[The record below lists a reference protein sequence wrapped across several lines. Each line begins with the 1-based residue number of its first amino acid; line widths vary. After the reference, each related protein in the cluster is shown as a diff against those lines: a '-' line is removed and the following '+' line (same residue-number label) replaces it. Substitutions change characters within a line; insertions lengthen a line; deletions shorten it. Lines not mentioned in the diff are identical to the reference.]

1 MLRRLF
7 GKEEMNDK
15 DFIVRQIRKHK
26 ASKEYQDMLV
36 GERYFEGKHDILHK
50 NRTAIGQN
58 GQNTIITNIPNNR
71 IVDNQYRKMVV
82 QKSNYLVGKPI
93 TVVAENKEYSKE
105 LTNVFNKRFSR
116 IFKNV
121 CVDSLNC
128 GIGYM
133 YVGIDDGTLKFTR
146 LKASEIIPIWQ
157 DGDHEKL
164 EMAIR
169 IYSVVKYNKHN
180 DETVEKVELYTE
192 NGIDYFDFVS
202 GYLKP
207 CEPYHTDYFYKGEMG
222 FNWLSVPIIP
232 FKYND
237 SEIPLINMVKS
248 LQDGINTILSA
259 FQNNMEEDARNTIM
273 VLVNYDGENLGEFR
287 QNLATYGAVKIRNV
301 DGNAGDVR
309 TLQVEVNCENYKAI
323 LELFKKAIIENA
335 MGYDA
340 KDDRMSGNANQ
351 LNIQSM
357 YSDIDL
363 DANGMETEYQAS
375 FEELLWFVNA
385 HLFNIGLGNFEKE
398 KVDVIFNRDMLM
410 NESEIIDNLNKSSG
424 ILSAETIV
432 ANHPWVNDVD
442 RELEKIKKQKE
453 SEQNQYSDTF
463 DKVGENTA
471 KE

>member
-1 MLRRLF
+1 MIEKIKGVINKLF
-7 GKEEMNDK
+7 GKEEMNDE

-26 ASKEYQDMLV
+26 SSKAYQDMIT
-36 GERYFEGKHDILHK
+36 GERYFEGKHDILQK

-93 TVVAENKEYSKE
+93 TFIVDNKEYSKE
-105 LTNVFNKRFSR
+105 LTKMFNRRFGR
-116 IFKNV
+116 VLKNV
-121 CVDSLNC
+121 CVDSLNF
-128 GIGYM
+128 GLGYIF
-133 YVGIDDGTLKFTR
+133 VGINDGEVKFTR
-146 LKASEIIPIWQ
+146 LKASEIIPIWE
-157 DGDHEKL
+157 DSEHEKL

-169 IYSVVKYNKHN
+169 VYSVVKNNEYS
-180 DETVEKVELYTE
+180 DETVEKVEVYTQK
-192 NGIDYFDFVS
+192 GIDYYDIES

-207 CEPYHTDYFYKGEMG
+207 SEPYHKDYFYKGETG
-222 FNWLSVPIIP
+222 FNWDTVPIIP
-232 FKYND
+232 FKYNAN
-237 SEIPLINMVKS
+237 EIPLINMVKS

-309 TLQVEVNCENYKAI
+309 TLQVEVNCENYKVI
-323 LELFKKAIIENA
+323 LSLFKKAIVENA

-340 KDDRMSGNANQ
+340 KDDRLSGNANQ

-375 FEELLWFVNA
+375 FEELLWFINA
-385 HLFNIGLGNFEKE
+385 HLFNSGVGNFEEE
-398 KVDVIFNRDMLM
+398 KVDIIFNRDMLM
-410 NESEIIDNLNKSSG
+410 NESEIIDNLNKSMG
-424 ILSAETIV
+424 ILSKETIV
-432 ANHPWVNDVD
+432 ANHPWVNDVEG
-442 RELEKIKKQKE
+442 ELGKIEK
-453 SEQNQYSDTF
+453 QNTGSNKDL
-463 DKVGENTA
+463 VN
-471 KE
+471 